1 LAACGPSDE
10 IKESPVRPV
19 KYAKVTKASQL
30 ETHTFSGLTV
40 AENATNLSF
49 KVGGR
54 LKSVDVKLGDKVNK
68 GQLIASIDPI
78 DYSIQLQQAKAQVK
92 GAEANMKSAESQLI
106 NMKASYKRLEKL
118 YENNSVS
125 LSDYQQ
131 AKAALAS
138 AESQYEASE
147 SQVNSAKRQVD
158 AAKNQVDYSQLRAPF
173 KGIIS
178 ALQVES
184 NEIIP
189 AGNPIAILSS
199 ETDPQIEVGVPEDF
213 ISRLKPGQEVN
224 IEIPSIPGESFTGKI
239 EEISFASGT
248 SVTYPVSVSIG
259 KESKH
264 VRPGMAADVHFYF
277 SEKDKGFAED
287 RILAPVSAVG
297 KSSEGHFVLVLIP
310 EDNGN
315 YKVEKRSVTV
325 GKLLP
330 QGFEMTSGVKENEL
344 IATAGLNTLLNGMEV
359 KLLK

>member
-1 LAACGPSDE
+1 
-10 IKESPVRPV
+10 
-19 KYAKVTKASQL
+19 
-30 ETHTFSGLTV
+30 V

-199 ETDPQIEVGVPEDF
+199 FT
-213 ISRLKPGQEVN
+213 
-224 IEIPSIPGESFTGKI
+224 SIPFSKVFNPAVAINSFSFTPLV
-239 EEISFASGT
+239 ISN
-248 SVTYPVSVSIG
+248 P
-259 KESKH
+259 
-264 VRPGMAADVHFYF
+264 
-277 SEKDKGFAED
+277 
-287 RILAPVSAVG
+287 
-297 KSSEGHFVLVLIP
+297 
-310 EDNGN
+310 
-315 YKVEKRSVTV
+315 
-325 GKLLP
+325 
-330 QGFEMTSGVKENEL
+330 
-344 IATAGLNTLLNGMEV
+344 
-359 KLLK
+359 